1 MTNSTGCR
9 FISDEEVF
17 KIFEKTRIQ
26 ELEQKLKEMTES
38 RNVWR
43 DKALSAEGV
52 LPRRDSRVRR
62 RGL

>member
-17 KIFEKTRIQ
+17 EIFEKTRIQ

-43 DKALSAEGV
+43 DKALSAEGA
-52 LPRRDSRVRR
+52 LPQRKI
-62 RGL
+62 